1 MKSKIHHTQS
11 IRKNSVH
18 KLSICHVQILEKHCC
33 YIVIKIYQS
42 TVSII
47 QLHNFA
53 KLRKWKN
60 KYTIQF
66 SKVESP
72 LLKNYFC
79 KSPHVDSPENKKTPT
94 PRKKV
99 FQNTFPYIKSLLQF
113 KILASI
119 LAAPKQFL
127 SVSIC
132 FLIFAICITDK
143 NR

>member
-79 KSPHVDSPENKKTPT
+79 KSPLVDSPLKTKKLQPPKKKFFRTLFPT
-94 PRKKV
+94 SRACYSLK
-99 FQNTFPYIKSLLQF
+99 YLLQYWQHQNSF
-113 KILASI
+113 Y
-119 LAAPKQFL
+119 QFP
-127 SVSIC
+127 SVS
-132 FLIFAICITDK
+132 
-143 NR
+143 